1 MAGAV
6 MKRTTPYN
14 RLIRFQLR
22 EENVIGSGIEKMLLS
37 HPEDICSADEI
48 ALSHKLDCVSICVP
62 YAGTSPWQNMF
73 FLIFSMCRYKI
84 LKAIHK

>member
-6 MKRTTPYN
+6 MKRTPYN

-48 ALSHKLDCVSICVP
+48 ALSHKLDSCLRLCPIRRDLP
-62 YAGTSPWQNMF
+62 LAEY
-73 FLIFSMCRYKI
+73 IFSHI
-84 LKAIHK
+84 LHVQV